1 MSKVFEQAYKEFAQ
15 ADIPDLWDRIEAGL
29 SEKST
34 PAALH
39 IDENKEVIQ
48 KETVNVVSE
57 KNEVRKNNKVL
68 LVMRK
73 YSAVAA
79 AIVCVAIL
87 IPAISLMGRLGI
99 GGSKSEAAM
108 EMAAEAPAAEA
119 PAEMYE
125 EAVAEEAPAE
135 MIDEYVFAEAAPME
149 EGTIADYEA
158 AMDDAYECEEAA
170 VAEETE
176 QAINNVVTET
186 AETEEAVTEAVEME
200 VRGDSEEKKQ
210 ATAVA
215 GKYSLLEKCPEG
227 TVVRDVQVKVTKV
240 SEHAEFFEGTDK
252 EEGGYIC
259 TAEVLTHTHGLLTE
273 GEEIDIFISGYSSI
287 ALIKDGVFKLD
298 LESFVE
304 EEECY
309 FVIKKYHMQLE
320 P

>member
-15 ADIPDLWDRIEAGL
+15 ADVPDLWDRIEAGL

-39 IDENKEVIQ
+39 IDGNEEAIQ
-48 KETVNVVSE
+48 DATNVVSE
-57 KNEVRKNNKVL
+57 KNKVQKNNKVL
-68 LVMRK
+68 LFMRK

-99 GGSKSEAAM
+99 GGSKSEVAM

-119 PAEMYE
+119 PAEIYE

-135 MIDEYVFAEAAPME
+135 MIDEYVYAETASME
-149 EGTIADYEA
+149 ETVEDYEEA
-158 AMDDAYECEEAA
+158 LDEAYAYEEAA

-176 QAINNVVTET
+176 QAINNVITEA
-186 AETEEAVTEAVEME
+186 AETEEAVTEAAEKE

-227 TVVRDVQVKVTKV
+227 TVVRDVQIKVKEI
-240 SEHAEFFEGTDK
+240 SEHTRLFEETDR
-252 EEGGYIC
+252 EEWGCIY
-259 TAEVLTHTHGLLTE
+259 TAEVQKHPHGLLTE

-298 LESFVE
+298 LESFAE
-304 EEECY
+304 GENCY